1 MSISDNQKLDFL
13 WKKLGY
19 GATKT
24 DINSV
29 KTATNESIPSPLLLS
44 GTGLWTDAYQIPTL
58 IPSAS
63 SHIVEI
69 YDDTGNGSTTVET
82 VEDTTATP
90 NRTWKTG
97 STNWIPPQFGST
109 YAIKVYIAP
118 TGTADPQTSGTRIF
132 AAGSGNNDEFFFDY
146 QSGVLNFIGTNLPS
160 GIDGNEIFIVGA
172 RYIGKTGNRFTALYA
187 DSADIGHAF
196 IDSADI
202 DMADIITAY
211 IDSADILH
219 AIIDSADIT
228 LAKITNATIDSA
240 YIKYADIDHTDIDSA
255 DITLADIITANIT
268 TANINYADIDSA
280 DIDLAKIITA
290 NIDSADIGHAYIDS
304 AEIGVLNITGQINGP
319 QDFIIDPS
327 AVGDNT
333 GRVIIK
339 GDLQVDGTETI
350 VNSTTV
356 SINDKNIVLADS
368 AQDSSQ
374 ADGAGI
380 TVFAANAKIT
390 YEAAQDRWVFNKDV
404 DAPALYA
411 DSGIIT
417 YLTSTYGT
425 IQYLTSDSATIGNI
439 TSTNID
445 TVNLDAD
452 SGTVTN
458 LYSSTGVIVNLT
470 SSNGVI
476 TVLASNYADIDSA
489 DIDQARILKATVDS
503 AGIQYA
509 DIDSADIDV
518 LRVKELTLHTL
529 IAQFADI
536 DSAEIDVLRAIQVS
550 ADSAGIKYADI
561 DSADIE
567 LARVVGLNADSA
579 HITGN
584 LTVGGDL
591 TVAGNATIKSQD
603 GGNIYLGDS
612 NEDNIIFSADVN
624 SHIIPNITETYNLG
638 SDTKR
643 WKDIYLSGN
652 SIYLGTVVLKDSEG
666 NLSIQTPSGQP
677 GDVYAKGLYS
687 QTLDVDSATINRFTA
702 DSAVIQY
709 LRVGQNLTVDGDGL
723 TTNRIIA
730 EFADIDSAE
739 IDKLRTD
746 SATINTLSSTNV
758 YATNLNVD
766 SARFREFSVYGDSAS
781 HIRFLEG
788 DSAKFV
794 NLHVSGELTG
804 NVGVTGLIPYSI
816 ANADSLGELVS
827 DSDLMFGPNAFSLYR
842 GIFEVADNGD
852 VTATNITANSLKLS
866 QVSRGEIFYSGSL
879 DSVASEKDFTFKSYS
894 SIFGN
899 INGLGVGLEEIYD
912 SGYFKFNVDKNTGQ
926 IAAEGG
932 TLGYYPNRPTGK
944 FFPIYPSPKPL
955 EFYGIDVQD
964 GGSTP
969 EFTTTFTS
977 QHNVFKSDITKAAGI
992 ALDSSTTQ
1000 AQMLQVVDLND
1011 SNLFSVRKDGSI
1023 VVNAGIHF
1031 DGPLLQNGLPYTG
1044 PGVFSRRTFGNI
1056 GFVPDAS
1063 DTQSLGGGLVYGG
1076 NVGVNTLTP
1085 KHQLEVNDGDFYISG
1100 SLANTNYPEVTA
1112 SVDGGFSYG
1121 AGSKFLFQPSNATLR
1136 AGYWDNGT
1144 FTTPGFGQY
1153 SIALGKNTRA
1163 GASATVGLSAVA
1175 LGDSAFAADD
1185 YSIAIGKNQRTGAG
1199 NLRTT
1204 AIGTD
1209 NIITNSSGTTNKKLT
1224 VIGHDN
1230 TLGSAGTI
1238 NASIYGVGNTV
1249 ADNADNSIV
1258 LGYLNAAD
1266 KIGSIILG
1274 LENDADGAN
1283 AILIGRTNS
1292 AAVTST
1298 GGVAIGN
1305 DNSITGTLG
1314 MAFGS
1319 SNTVS
1324 GQTGI
1329 AFGSNVTVSGD
1340 FSVGYSLSGANHSV
1354 TQDNTFAIQGGTVAI
1369 GDSNSH
1375 GKTLYVNG
1383 DTEIIGDIVYSGEL
1397 LKSVVGGGFISAN
1410 IFVDDGVDV
1419 VYNPTVPKKMGVAHA
1434 DPYAQFDISGSFQI
1448 RNDNLT
1454 AWNKNDLNL
1463 DPIMDST
1470 QVSNN
1475 QFFFHPQSGVLR
1487 AGSQQFLLNEMLGIQ
1502 SVGLGTDTRAGD
1514 YSVSL
1519 GRDVITTENSFA
1531 IGYNVNARDE
1541 GMSLGIG
1548 LINNGVA
1555 SYVIGKGNRNY
1566 SPNNY
1571 VIGLTNLEGDSNTV
1585 GKNFIIGETN
1595 NFSGEQSY
1603 ILGKNNQALNTTD
1616 NTYVVGRNNIY
1627 EGTDA
1632 YILGRSHST
1641 VDGVD
1646 LYSVGRSNNLPGTD
1660 VYNLGYSNNLN
1671 GTNIISVGILNT
1683 TDAASSHI
1691 YTFGRSNSLN
1701 GTNQYAIGANK
1712 TLTANANN
1720 TLVIDPN
1727 NTSAT
1732 VDSENR
1738 IIIGATENTNVGI
1751 GKTSAFYKLDVEGDI
1766 NLNGNLFI
1774 NNVPAGVF
1782 SFDNTA
1788 GIYNE
1793 GAYISPRGL
1802 ETNGNLRARGDI
1814 HGHGRFAINVDSS
1827 DNPDLYDMIL
1837 DSTGLEL
1844 NTNMTLTGDSHTI
1857 TGDLKV
1863 VADSAFITGNL
1874 TVGGDISVGNIL
1886 QTTSNASTGDSASI
1900 NGKLTI
1906 NSSNVILSPT
1916 SGVGHLLLDSAG
1928 LTVKNGDI
1936 RQVGDSGGAF
1946 FRDLYVNG
1954 LSLDSYIGAS
1964 VSGRLDAA
1972 LFAANPPSIE
1982 DFSQSTPPIIRTSVY
1997 HRLEDSFFVIFDG
2010 ITENGG
2016 SPSSINNQ
2024 KYFVGF
2030 IDSFNFNIFNDSD
2043 RTNPFNGSSLD
2054 FDSGSGKILNYGA
2067 LPVKPIPV
2075 DTSIIT
2081 NITSTNPVTVVQSV
2095 AHGHSNKAAIT
2106 FTVTDPNS
2114 MVELD
2119 GNTYYASI
2127 IDPILFDQPG
2137 ENAIQQFALY
2147 EDEALTTKLNGTG
2160 FTTFSGSV
2168 SYSAV
2173 PFVEPVVEE
2182 ETTDLNAIIQGIVD
2196 TAVEQALIDAGVG
2209 ETDEEGNL
2217 LSSLWN
2223 NTADNNGI
2231 YYFDAAGKNVG
2242 INTTTPSPAY
2252 KLDVNGAVR
2261 ASDYY
2266 IIQNSVTKTI
2276 GEYLKGEAGAAA
2288 TDLIDAAYIRTH
2300 VDADYINT
2308 LVIHPDPIEITD
2320 EQLEAVID
2328 SDYLK
2333 TIISPNYILS
2343 HANDSSEWQRDS
2355 DTLFFGTTPS
2365 VYNVKVGIGKRFP
2378 DTKFHVAGT
2387 GTFDSDLTVKRGLT
2401 VSGFETA
2408 TDETFTYQFSSDK
2421 LIVLEHN
2428 TNSWNSSTVASGIAN
2443 GSVQSGDTDSS
2454 YNLINNSSTVNVK
2467 YLDIYEYNF
2476 NGDSSVLN
2484 IGDSLGI
2491 PGTDIVVLSTSS
2503 PFSIKVRHD
2512 AVAATSDIRYKVRN
2526 LANATDNETI
2536 DGTLVLRDSDLFN
2549 QILDFNITHS
2559 NINLFDSNN
2568 TFIKQL
2574 TNTDVTR
2581 NNSGQITL
2589 NDSTYLTLGDKI
2601 QIDDRSPQTVSSFTL
2616 EGPIAQTEGAV
2627 SFSGGVVSIAD
2638 SATIAKD
2645 LVVTGGFT
2653 AGGGSLTSD
2662 GDLTVTSGFT
2672 AGGGSLTSDGVL
2684 TTTDSATIGGNINIS
2699 GTLTTTDSA
2708 TINGNISATGALHV
2722 VEQSRFDNGLI
2733 IRDSD
2738 VILENNASLVLKDSA
2753 ETLYFGPLT
2762 IANYDSP
2769 NGSIITDYKIGRSF
2783 DSNVERVVDSDYIG
2797 TRLQSPWNRIG
2808 SEPNKKIYYDEGG
2821 PVIIGPVNSLQ
2832 PGDSESKLVLQGGNV
2847 LFLDD
2852 SSDVDIA
2859 GITPST
2865 VPNHGEGPRLMWL
2878 PKRGAFRAGY
2888 VDGSVATWGD
2898 SEVGIHSVGIG
2909 KNARSSH
2916 FGVAIG
2922 YETKAGS
2929 AVLSDNSIQNSNSQH
2944 TSVAIGNTVQTAAAS
2959 SVGLGKDITIPNKN
2973 NNSNVSDIVAIGS
2986 DISTSNTGQV
2996 AIGKSATTS
3005 GATGG
3010 GANRV
3015 AIGSNVTAGGNV
3027 GGTSVSIGYNQSASN
3042 GGVSIGSEANASKSG
3057 VAIGSDITTNGNG
3070 NGVGIGKDI
3079 TAGQSGLAIGSSS
3092 SSGLSGVSIGKST
3105 STGQSGVSIGKST
3118 STGQSGTSIGNSAA
3132 SGRSGVSIGKSTS
3145 TGQNGVAIGS
3155 GVTAGQSALVIGSSM
3170 SSSIGRSSTVIG
3182 RSNTSGVSQT
3192 VIGSGN
3198 IGTGGNGGGTLIG
3211 VANQASNGGVTFGIN
3226 NYANRGVAIGSGNYT
3241 SSRGGGAVLIGSSN
3255 STSEGGTAIG
3265 KSNRDNRGGVTFGV
3279 SNSNNGSSTYG
3290 GSTIFG
3296 SSNNVNHGST
3306 IYGISNRSS
3315 IRSTLF
3321 GKSNV
3326 SNESSIIYGLSN
3338 NSNNSVRIYGSDN
3351 TSMSSVKIFGDFNNN
3366 TTNAVSTGRD
3376 AFIYGSR
3383 SLVSGSGYTYGS
3395 RNQVTN
3401 YGMAFGHTNTISNTG
3416 YSYGQGNSINY
3427 GGFAYG
3433 KDNTIDGYSLGGTPY
3448 AFGTNNLAKQNSIL
3462 FGRDNIGE
3470 GTSIALG
3477 NDLKVKGTNSLA
3489 LGSNAAVNAT
3499 NSMVI
3504 GLGST
3509 PISQGDS
3516 LIDNNTLAI
3525 LNGFVSI
3532 GTNIP
3537 DPNYRMTL
3545 NGGMRLDGNQ
3555 VITTRLDVG
3564 EIGTETGEIY
3574 RNGKRLYNYIL
3585 QDVVNPSYILQVAD
3599 SDYVATVIDRQYL
3612 VENIL
3617 PSFNFGG
3624 TNNGLVYTG
3633 GLDVGI
3639 HNNNP
3644 QFDLDVGGDIN
3655 YSGTLYLNGTKLIPS
3670 YDSLGDV
3677 YIIHQEVQY
3686 YIDADSAEAYFDS
3699 AYVALRQDR
3708 MGFEL
3713 GDSVRSVVDDF
3724 YINSKVDFSFLPDS
3738 NFILAEIEDYGDANI
3753 AFKLEAD
3760 GNARFNNTTSIGQIL
3775 GGFVGINI
3783 PSGTALQGPGLN
3795 VSGTGGF
3802 TPGGIFLDDGNLNIT
3817 NGRIFVDGVQLDP
3830 VSPFIDDGTFVA
3842 YAPTGG
3848 APTLNV
3854 GIGKSSPQYSLDVAG
3869 DINIDA
3875 DDHYRV
3881 NGIQLIGNIGDT
3893 HLIDSAYVQARQ
3905 LFIDSTA
3912 VKEFIDSNYIKG
3924 FIDSDYIQARV
3935 DSNYIKGF
3943 IDSDYIKGFADSDY
3957 IKGFVDSSYIKGF
3970 ADSDYI
3976 KGFIDSSYIKFY
3988 ADSNYV
3994 KTFIDSSYIKLHAD
4008 SDYVKTFI
4016 DSSYIKLHAD
4026 SDYVKTF
4033 INESYIR
4040 SHADSAWVTSIADE
4054 DYVKGIADSNYVKTF
4069 INESYIRSHADSAW
4083 VTSIADSDYIKNITD
4098 SDYIKGITNQPY
4110 VRSFIDSAYITTKTG
4125 IGRYPQNFG
4134 SNSIIYSNEYNV
4146 LGLAPSAGTYPG
4158 MFINVAGATNRP
4170 YVSQNGTWNTL
4181 ARGQDVRVTD
4191 SVEFAELTITGDLT
4205 VLGTRTILNTQTLG
4219 IDDPMIHLGKNN
4231 ETSDA
4236 VDIGFIG
4243 HYSPDGGATKEH
4255 TGFFRDATNG
4265 EYYLFNGLDDAALDD
4280 SDPTA
4285 TVNRT
4290 ASGFTLATLNVGAIL
4305 GSYAGFDSDF
4315 NAKSTTDLSEGSN
4328 LYYTTTRAD
4337 SAFDD
4342 RLLTKTTDNLTE
4354 GTNLY
4359 YTQGRFDA
4367 AFTAKSTTDLSEGTN
4382 LYYTDDRVTSHV
4394 DSAYV
4399 QLRSPQFDYLTVID
4413 SAYVQARQEPGTDSA
4428 AVIALINA
4436 NATLDSAATVS
4447 LIDSAYVNAR
4457 VSTVDSAQVLA
4468 IVDSDYI
4475 LRIAGSGGGG
4485 TGGATILRTY
4495 NYVATSGQTTFQD
4508 SDTSGNILEYTVGS
4522 QIVTANGITLTSGTD
4537 YTATSGSSIVFAVAR
4552 DSDDEISV
4560 ITTISSGDAG
4570 ATGSTATS
4578 GFNVTSGSTTSF
4590 DQTLH
4595 NNNFKSIE
4603 YVIHM
4608 DDSDNNQSQI
4618 SKVLLTYNKSN
4629 VFTTEY
4635 GLVNSYSSDSDMG
4648 EITAVATASMIQL
4661 QLTKS
4666 TGTGIVA
4673 VKTTKTIIS

>member
-58 IPSAS
+58 IPSSS

-69 YDDTGNGSTTVET
+69 YDDTGNGSATVET

-97 STNWIPPQFGST
+97 LTNWIPPQFGST
-109 YAIKVYIAP
+109 YAVKVYIAP

-187 DSADIGHAF
+187 DSADIDHAF

-228 LAKITNATIDSA
+228 LGRINTA
-240 YIKYADIDHTDIDSA
+240 Y
-255 DITLADIITANIT
+255 
-268 TANINYADIDSA
+268 
-280 DIDLAKIITA
+280 
-290 NIDSADIGHAYIDS
+290 IDSADIGHAFIDS
-304 AEIGVLNITGQINGP
+304 AEIGILNITGQINGP
-319 QDFIIDPS
+319 ETFIIDPA

-356 SINDKNIVLADS
+356 TVNDKNIVLADS

-390 YEAAQDRWVFNKDV
+390 YEATPDRWAFNKDIDV
-404 DAPALYA
+404 PAIYA

-417 YLTSTYGT
+417 
-425 IQYLTSDSATIGNI
+425 
-439 TSTNID
+439 
-445 TVNLDAD
+445 
-452 SGTVTN
+452 
-458 LYSSTGVIVNLT
+458 NLT
-470 SSNGVI
+470 SVD
-476 TVLASNYADIDSA
+476 ADIT
-489 DIDQARILKATVDS
+489 RATIDS
-503 AGIQYA
+503 AGITIA
-509 DIDSADIDV
+509 TITG
-518 LRVKELTLHTL
+518 LT
-529 IAQFADI
+529 
-536 DSAEIDVLRAIQVS
+536 
-550 ADSAGIKYADI
+550 
-561 DSADIE
+561 
-567 LARVVGLNADSA
+567 ADSA
-579 HITGN
+579 HIKGD

-591 TVAGNATIKSQD
+591 TVSGNATIKSD
-603 GGNIYLGDS
+603 VGGNIYLGDS
-612 NEDNIIFSADVN
+612 NEDNIVFSADVN

-687 QTLDVDSATINRFTA
+687 ETLDVDSATINRFTA

-746 SATINTLSSTNV
+746 SATINTLSSTDI

-781 HIRFLEG
+781 YIRFLEG
-788 DSAKFV
+788 DSARFV

-804 NVGVTGLIPYSI
+804 NVGVTGLVPYSI
-816 ANADSLGELVS
+816 AIADSLGELVS
-827 DSDLMFGPNAFSLYR
+827 DSDLMFGPNAFNLYR
-842 GIFEVADNGD
+842 GLFEVADNGD

-866 QVSRGEIFYSGSL
+866 LVNRGEIFYSGAL
-879 DSVASEKDFTFKSYS
+879 DSVASEKDFIFKSYS

-899 INGLGVGLEEIYD
+899 VDGLGVGLEEIYD

-955 EFYGIDVQD
+955 EFYGINVQD

-992 ALDSSTTQ
+992 ELDSSTTQ

-1121 AGSKFLFQPSNATLR
+1121 DGSKFLFQPSNASLR

-1238 NASIYGVGNTV
+1238 NVSIYGVGNTV

-1292 AAVTST
+1292 ATVSST
-1298 GGVAIGN
+1298 GGIAIGN

-1419 VYNPTVPKKMGVAHA
+1419 VYNPAIPKKMGVAHA

-1448 RNDNLT
+1448 RNDNPT
-1454 AWNKNDLNL
+1454 AWDKNNLNL

-1470 QVSNN
+1470 QISSN
-1475 QFFFHPQSGVLR
+1475 QFFFHPQSGILR

-1519 GRDVITTENSFA
+1519 GRNVTTTENSFA
-1531 IGYNVNARDE
+1531 IGYDVNARNE
-1541 GMSLGIG
+1541 GVSLGVS
-1548 LINNGVA
+1548 LINNGIA

-1571 VIGLTNLEGDSNTV
+1571 VIGLTNLEADSNTT

-1671 GTNIISVGILNT
+1671 GTNIISVGISNI

-1691 YTFGRSNSLN
+1691 YAFGRSNSLN
-1701 GTNQYAIGANK
+1701 GTNQYAIGASK

-1720 TLVIDPN
+1720 TLVIDPD

-1774 NNVPAGVF
+1774 NNVPAGVY

-1802 ETNGNLRARGDI
+1802 ETKGNLRARGDI

-1906 NSSNVILSPT
+1906 NSSNVILSST

-1946 FRDLYVNG
+1946 FKDLYVNG

-2016 SPSSINNQ
+2016 SLSSINNQ

-2043 RTNPFNGSSLD
+2043 RTTPFNGSSLD
-2054 FDSGSGKILNYGA
+2054 FDSGSGKILNYGP

-2160 FTTFSGSV
+2160 FTTFSGGV

-2288 TDLIDAAYIRTH
+2288 TDLIDASYIRSH

-2355 DTLFFGTTPS
+2355 DTLFFGTTPN

-2401 VSGFETA
+2401 VSGFSTV

-2443 GSVQSGDTDSS
+2443 GSVQAGDTDSS
-2454 YNLINNSSTVNVK
+2454 YNLINNSSTVNLK

-2526 LANATDNETI
+2526 LPNATDNETT

-2559 NINLFDSNN
+2559 IINLFDSNN

-2662 GDLTVTSGFT
+2662 GDLTITGGFT

-2684 TTTDSATIGGNINIS
+2684 TTTDSATIGGSINIS

-2783 DSNVERVVDSDYIG
+2783 DSNVERIVDSDYIG

-2821 PVIIGPVNSLQ
+2821 PVIIGPANSLQ

-2929 AVLSDNSIQNSNSQH
+2929 AVLSDNSIPNSNSQH
-2944 TSVAIGNTVQTAAAS
+2944 TSVAIGTTVQTAAAS

-3005 GATGG
+3005 GGTGG

-3015 AIGSNVTAGGNV
+3015 AIGSDVTAGGNLS
-3027 GGTSVSIGYNQSASN
+3027 GTSVSIGYNQSASN
-3042 GGVSIGSEANASKSG
+3042 GGVSIGSEANASISG
-3057 VAIGSDITTNGNG
+3057 VAIGSDITTNSNG
-3070 NGVGIGKDI
+3070 NSVGIGKDI
-3079 TAGQSGLAIGSSS
+3079 TAGQSGLVIGNSS
-3092 SSGLSGVSIGKST
+3092 SSGKSGVSIGKST

-3118 STGQSGTSIGNSAA
+3118 STGQSGLTIGSSSS
-3132 SGRSGVSIGKSTS
+3132 SGKSGVSIGKSTS
-3145 TGQNGVAIGS
+3145 TGQSGVAIGS

-3198 IGTGGNGGGTLIG
+3198 IGTGSNGGGTLIG
-3211 VANQASNGGVTFGIN
+3211 VANQASNGGVTFGTN

-3255 STSEGGTAIG
+3255 STSEAGTAIG

-3290 GSTIFG
+3290 SSTIFG

-3306 IYGISNRSS
+3306 VYGISNRSS

-3326 SNESSIIYGLSN
+3326 SNENSTIYGLSN
-3338 NSNNSVRIYGSDN
+3338 TSNNSVRIYGSDN

-3401 YGMAFGHTNTISNTG
+3401 YGMAFGHSNTISNTG

-3574 RNGKRLYNYIL
+3574 RNGKRLYDYIL

-3655 YSGTLYLNGTKLIPS
+3655 YSGSLYLNGTKLIPS

-3795 VSGTGGF
+3795 VSGAGGF

-3848 APTLNV
+3848 EPTLNV

-3881 NGIQLIGNIGDT
+3881 NGVQLIGNIGDT

-3905 LFIDSTA
+3905 VFIDSTA

-3957 IKGFVDSSYIKGF
+3957 IKGFIDSSYIKGF

-4016 DSSYIKLHAD
+4016 
-4026 SDYVKTF
+4026 
-4033 INESYIR
+4033 NESYIR

-4054 DYVKGIADSNYVKTF
+4054 DYVKDIADSNYVKTF

-4083 VTSIADSDYIKNITD
+4083 ITSIADSDYVKNITD
-4098 SDYIKGITNQPY
+4098 SAYVKGIANQPY
-4110 VRSFIDSAYITTKTG
+4110 VRSFIDSDYITTKTG

-4146 LGLAPSAGTYPG
+4146 LGLAPNAGVYPG
-4158 MFINVAGATNRP
+4158 MFINVAGTTNRP

-4285 TVNRT
+4285 TVNRSG
-4290 ASGFTLATLNVGAIL
+4290 AGFTLATLNVGSIS
-4305 GSYAGFDSDF
+4305 GGYAGFDSDF
-4315 NAKSTTDLSEGSN
+4315 NVKSTTDLSEGSN

-4342 RLLTKTTDNLTE
+4342 RLLTKTTDNLAE

-4359 YTQGRFDA
+4359 YTQGRFDT

-4382 LYYTDDRVTSHV
+4382 LYYTNDRVTTHV

-4436 NATLDSAATVS
+4436 NATLDSAATIA

-4475 LRIAGSGGGG
+4475 LSIAGSGGSG

-4495 NYVATSGQTTFQD
+4495 NYVATSGQTTFED

-4537 YTATSGSSIVFAVAR
+4537 YTATSGSSIVFAAAR

-4570 ATGSTATS
+4570 ATGATSTS

-4595 NNNFKSIE
+4595 NNDFKSIE

-4635 GLVNSYSSDSDMG
+4635 GLVNSYSNDSDMG

-4666 TGTGIVA
+4666 TGTGTVA